1 MWQNSLVFVAEKD
14 SSGLTELGPTIFQS
28 NTRCSDHPSRF
39 CPDAYNGKSL
49 LWYKPWKSDVSHIA
63 VLLTGTA
70 HSGTCRAWQPATSAP
85 CKSIRSAH
93 EREGGGC
100 RRERKVGVMKR
111 CTRVLQL
118 IKRRCARPNYFYHWQ
133 QSLSGDVSVD
143 LGVSEK
149 IEGTSAALLA
159 MRRDKPSNLNIRT
172 IFELHSLKVFIPR
185 FCWFWRQ
192 LPSRRTWA

>member
-1 MWQNSLVFVAEKD
+1 
-14 SSGLTELGPTIFQS
+14 
-28 NTRCSDHPSRF
+28 
-39 CPDAYNGKSL
+39 
-49 LWYKPWKSDVSHIA
+49 
-63 VLLTGTA
+63 
-70 HSGTCRAWQPATSAP
+70 
-85 CKSIRSAH
+85 
-93 EREGGGC
+93 
-100 RRERKVGVMKR
+100 MKR

-185 FCWFWRQ
+185 FC
-192 LPSRRTWA
+192 